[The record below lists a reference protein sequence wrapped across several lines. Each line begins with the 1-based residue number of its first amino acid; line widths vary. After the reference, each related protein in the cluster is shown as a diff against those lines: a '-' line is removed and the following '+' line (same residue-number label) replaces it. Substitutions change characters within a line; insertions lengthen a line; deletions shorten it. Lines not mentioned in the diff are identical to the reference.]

1 MKRLSYLLLAALLIL
16 ILPSCATIF
25 AGSRSP
31 VHVTGTPDSAKV
43 YYNGAFVGYAPTK
56 IKVPRGKHDDNVIE
70 IKKENYKPQQI
81 KLTSRFSIGYLILDM
96 VSGYGQ

>member
-1 MKRLSYLLLAALLIL
+1 MVLCRL
-16 ILPSCATIF
+16 C
-25 AGSRSP
+25 
-31 VHVTGTPDSAKV
+31 
-43 YYNGAFVGYAPTK
+43 PTK

-96 VSGYGQ
+96 VSGLWPIVIDIATGSIYAPYPKKINYYLEPQNHKTQKP